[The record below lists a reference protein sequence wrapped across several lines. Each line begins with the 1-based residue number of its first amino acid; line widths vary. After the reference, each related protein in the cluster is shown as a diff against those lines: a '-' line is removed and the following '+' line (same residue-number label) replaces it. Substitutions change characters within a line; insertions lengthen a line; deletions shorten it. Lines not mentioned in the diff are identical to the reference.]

1 MPEPPLTQTELRIVR
16 GMIDEYRFDQ
26 ERGRERR
33 AMLKHWQIVG
43 GITTGLL
50 LVVLQLLQLYFNVVH
65 R

>member
-1 MPEPPLTQTELRIVR
+1 MTEPPLTQNELRIVR

-43 GITTGLL
+43 GIATGLL
-50 LVVLQLLQLYFNVVH
+50 LVVLQLLQLYFNM
-65 R
+65 RYR